1 MDPRGAE
8 AGTELVL
15 DNRKLIL
22 SFLLLIV
29 VCGAF
34 FIIGFMEGKRQA
46 IRTQAAKLGPAAADG
61 AGQAAGG
68 TGSAPREETAGQ
80 DRSVREQL
88 DWYRSVQGNDA
99 GPGKTADSARIPNP
113 PAGASPKKPVAD
125 PESKADASAAAA
137 PPAAVLPKTGVT
149 YSVQVGA
156 FRQRSEADVTLGL
169 LKTKGFDGVIEPS
182 PAPDDLHLVK
192 VGRFKTRAEA
202 VALELRLKKAGFSC
216 FIKTN

>member
-34 FIIGFMEGKRQA
+34 FVIGFMEGKRQA
-46 IRTQAAKLGPAAADG
+46 IRAQAESIAPAAPDAPI
-61 AGQAAGG
+61 QAAGSDAKQEG
-68 TGSAPREETAGQ
+68 VAAGQ

-88 DWYRSVQGNDA
+88 DWYRSVQGSDA
-99 GPGKTADSARIPNP
+99 EPGKRTESARILNP
-113 PAGASPKKPVAD
+113 AQDAEAKKPVAAPAKSAE
-125 PESKADASAAAA
+125 PE
-137 PPAAVLPKTGVT
+137 TTVT

-156 FRQRSEADVTLGL
+156 FRQRKEADNKIGM
-169 LKTKGFDGVIEPS
+169 LKARGFTGVIEP
-182 PAPDDLHLVK
+182 PATPDGYHLVK

-202 VALELRLKKAGFSC
+202 IAMELRLEKAGFSC
-216 FIKTN
+216 FVKKN

>member
-34 FIIGFMEGKRQA
+34 FVIGFMEGKRQA
-46 IRTQAAKLGPAAADG
+46 IHAQAESLAPAAADV
-61 AGQAAGG
+61 AGQAAGSSELKPEG
-68 TGSAPREETAGQ
+68 GTAGQ

-99 GPGKTADSARIPNP
+99 EPGKKAESARISNP
-113 PAGASPKKPVAD
+113 PAGAEAKKPAAS
-125 PESKADASAAAA
+125 PADAGAGGA
-137 PPAAVLPKTGVT
+137 PPAILPKAGVT

-156 FRQRSEADVTLGL
+156 FRQRSEAEVRLGM
-169 LKTKGFDGVIEPS
+169 LKAKGFEGVIEPPS
-182 PAPDDLHLVK
+182 APDGLHLVK
-192 VGRFKTRAEA
+192 VGRFKTRAQA
-202 VALELRLKKAGFSC
+202 VALELRLEKAGFSC